1 MRDMLGREEL
11 ISVERALELLLS
23 YAPYKMPDKI
33 VLPLDESYGLITS
46 EDIIA
51 PEDLP
56 SFNRS
61 TVDGFAVNS
70 ADTYGATENLPAY
83 LNIKAEILM
92 GEEPKFKLERG
103 EVAKISTGG
112 MLPEGADAVIM
123 FEHTQFVEENMIE
136 VLKPVSPMEN
146 VIRIGEDAKK
156 GEYIFKSG
164 HRLRPQDV
172 GALAGLGITKIQVYK
187 KPIVSIIATGD
198 EIVSPDQPLRPG
210 QVRDINSYT
219 LTGLIL
225 DKGAIPVKK
234 GLFVDDYE
242 IIKNVVIESLKN
254 SHMILITGGSSVGTK
269 DVTEKVIN
277 DIGKPGVIFHGV
289 SLKPGKPTIGGI
301 IDTIPI
307 FGLPGH
313 PAAVNICFKIFI
325 EPVLDLISGS
335 RENSF
340 YKQKNFIK
348 ARIAKRISSSPGREE
363 HIGVKLEDRNG
374 EIWAIPL
381 LGKSGLI
388 TTLTQADGTAIIP
401 LRKLGV
407 EEGEIVE
414 VRLF

>member
-70 ADTYGATENLPAY
+70 ADTFGATENLPSY

-92 GEEPKFKLERG
+92 GEEPKFKLQKG

-112 MLPEGADAVIM
+112 MLPEGADSVIM
-123 FEHTQFVEENMIE
+123 FEHIQFIDENMIE

-146 VIRIGEDAKK
+146 VIHIGEDARK

-164 HRLRPQDV
+164 HRLRPQDI
-172 GALAGLGITKIQVYK
+172 GALAGLGITEVQVYK
-187 KPIVSIIATGD
+187 KPIVSIITTGD
-198 EIVSPDQPLRPG
+198 EIVPPDQPLRLG

-225 DKGAIPVKK
+225 DKGAVPIKK
-234 GLFVDDYE
+234 GLF
-242 IIKNVVIESLKN
+242 
-254 SHMILITGGSSVGTK
+254 LITMRL
-269 DVTEKVIN
+269 
-277 DIGKPGVIFHGV
+277 
-289 SLKPGKPTIGGI
+289 LKM
-301 IDTIPI
+301 
-307 FGLPGH
+307 L
-313 PAAVNICFKIFI
+313 
-325 EPVLDLISGS
+325 
-335 RENSF
+335 
-340 YKQKNFIK
+340 
-348 ARIAKRISSSPGREE
+348 
-363 HIGVKLEDRNG
+363 
-374 EIWAIPL
+374 
-381 LGKSGLI
+381 
-388 TTLTQADGTAIIP
+388 
-401 LRKLGV
+401 
-407 EEGEIVE
+407 
-414 VRLF
+414 